1 MAIKKKGPSA
11 TSQSATNSTK
21 PATNS
26 SVYTGPTVSTG
37 PTTDPIFHTGRP
49 NFDNS
54 RIKPKGLG
62 DKPEKPIRGEF
73 GAYLGDV
80 VDGFGR
86 TLLSPNT
93 GMILGYIGAGA
104 CLTVSTI
111 GYANVLGWTPLFAAP
126 LALVSQFI
134 QLLPRL
140 PKYFPEQADRLTLKL
155 GMTRYLD
162 PTVTKDS
169 PTLLG
174 EVKEWSRNAYKKRQA
189 VMETASASLYLMEFI
204 GAANAFQII
213 NPITMQLI
221 PAGVFAVIAGVVG
234 FELCLIFVEWMKGMR
249 LTGRQSRLYKQ
260 KKAAQQMAADQ
271 SFN

>member
-11 TSQSATNSTK
+11 TNQAATASTKSATN
-21 PATNS
+21 PIVDA
-26 SVYTGPTVSTG
+26 GPTVSTG

-73 GAYLGDV
+73 GAYLGDI

-93 GMILGYIGAGA
+93 GMILGYVGAGA

-111 GYANVLGWTPLFAAP
+111 GYANVLGWMPLVAAP
-126 LALVSQFI
+126 LALASQFI

-162 PTVTKDS
+162 PIVTKDS

-174 EVKEWSRNAYKKRQA
+174 EVKEWSRNAYKKRQS

-204 GAANAFQII
+204 GAASAFQVV
-213 NPITMQLI
+213 NPVTMQLV
-221 PAGVFAVIAGVVG
+221 PAGIFAMIAGVIG
-234 FELCLIFVEWMKGMR
+234 FEICLIFVEWMKGMR
-249 LTGRQSRLYKQ
+249 LTGRQSRLYRQ
-260 KKAAQQMAADQ
+260 KKAAQQMEADQ